1 MTARSVLVIEDHQLP
16 RAAAV
21 AALEGYDVTE
31 AATVGDAFAALAL
44 RRPAV
49 VVLDLAMD
57 RPSAGLHATLQ
68 ALRLPVVVVSGLE
81 AEEARAAADAA
92 GWRCL
97 PKPFTA
103 EALRAVVEELA
114 APSIVPD
121 LAPPPRA
128 TRPMPEVHPPP
139 PTATERPPTPD
150 LPERTPSGAPVD
162 GRDPWRDRLRVV
174 MDRVLYLAGLVVL
187 YRLSLAGKLDVGTT
201 AAVMLVVGV
210 RPHNLF
216 EAATAAR
223 SAGGARAAAAL
234 LFAPLATAAR
244 SGSWLGS

>member
-1 MTARSVLVIEDHQLP
+1 MTAPAVLVIEDHQLP

-128 TRPMPEVHPPP
+128 TRPMPEPSP
-139 PTATERPPTPD
+139 TERPPMPD
-150 LPERTPSGAPVD
+150 LPEPARSPSGAPVD
-162 GRDPWRDRLRVV
+162 GRDVWRDRLRVV